1 MCTLRSKPKS
11 LPAVFLQS
19 KESSGNRKFQ
29 QNSSKG
35 SRRKIGTCKLNVV
48 LVLCGFRFRQGL
60 ELIPGLQHS
69 RLHLTSSSGPI
80 VTNRQK
86 KREKR
91 EFSVHS
97 KLRKERITPS
107 QQHRN
112 QIATVGLLLLQEL
125 RVFDQAVRCI
135 FLLHCC

>member
-35 SRRKIGTCKLNVV
+35 SRRKIGTCKLDVV

-60 ELIPGLQHS
+60 ELVPGLQHS
-69 RLHLTSSSGPI
+69 RLHLTSSSGSI
-80 VTNRQK
+80 VTID
-86 KREKR
+86 KRKG
-91 EFSVHS
+91 
-97 KLRKERITPS
+97 KERVLSAFQVEERTYYPFTTAPEPN
-107 QQHRN
+107 RN
-112 QIATVGLLLLQEL
+112 GRPAAAPRTASL
-125 RVFDQAVRCI
+125 
-135 FLLHCC
+135 